1 MSSTQ
6 EDSAAAAQAVAG
18 VRVAL
23 AALQTNVV
31 NDWRDLR
38 DSAVTK
44 PVGTGC
50 AAQCRQPLR
59 GWGAHFGRKRGAL
72 RACENAV
79 CANAACLLCSLR
91 ALLSAGLPPRSTP
104 AP

>member
-1 MSSTQ
+1 MSSTSTQ

-31 NDWRDLR
+31 DDWRDLC

-44 PVGTGC
+44 PAGTGC
-50 AAQCRQPLR
+50 AAQLRLPLR
-59 GWGAHFGRKRGAL
+59 G
-72 RACENAV
+72 
-79 CANAACLLCSLR
+79 
-91 ALLSAGLPPRSTP
+91 
-104 AP
+104 